1 MKMEISSKKSS
12 IKMVLISRDVSL
24 IRQRMTSGHY
34 MKKDFA
40 MSALTIGAVTSYYF
54 IIETNGN
61 TARLG
66 IKKPITP
73 TQIKIMSEGYS
84 KKLKDQITI
93 IHTCLRAHFRTE
105 QSNYYVTAISKEVA
119 KIDSVSER
127 VEILQKMAKQLKK
140 IVLRY
145 KKDGFSENE
154 RKICG
159 SICKMFY

>member
-1 MKMEISSKKSS
+1 
-12 IKMVLISRDVSL
+12 MV
-24 IRQRMTSGHY
+24 
-34 MKKDFA
+34 
-40 MSALTIGAVTSYYF
+40 
-54 IIETNGN
+54 
-61 TARLG
+61 
-66 IKKPITP
+66 
-73 TQIKIMSEGYS
+73 
-84 KKLKDQITI
+84 KLNDQITI

-119 KIDSVSER
+119 KVDSVSER

-159 SICKMFY
+159 SICKMFYEDYNIQYMYSKPGKGVQGRLNFDD